1 MAELEEALLNTGDE
15 YLKRLGRE
23 TAKAIR
29 RTEAEIALWYKRF
42 AKNNNI
48 SLAEAKR
55 WLTASELK
63 ELKWTVEEYIEYAE
77 KNEFDPRWT
86 KELEN
91 ASAKVHINR
100 LDALKLELKQSAQII
115 GQAQKTGIKKVLE
128 TVYKDG
134 YYRTAFEFQS
144 ALGIGWSLSGVDEAR
159 IRKVLS
165 SPWTADGNTFSD
177 RIWKNQQALISELE
191 TALTQMIMR
200 GEGPLETAKAVAD
213 RFGVAQNR
221 AATLVYTES
230 AAFAE
235 SARNDCYKELGVEL
249 CRIDGTLDTATCEHC
264 GAVDG
269 TVLKLSDCKV
279 GVTAPPFHPRCR
291 CTTVPHYDD
300 WEEFGITPERIARD
314 AETGEHFEVPANM
327 TYEQW
332 KALQDERHGAG
343 TVDKKRKMHYNE
355 KADIEMYERYSAVVQ
370 EFAPKTL
377 EEFVAIKD
385 DNSFE
390 WADLKHKYRI
400 LNQYEINSGEL
411 TAKEIL
417 ELDNVVFSE
426 KRTMFKSEYRKG
438 GNIAGA
444 YIDNNINQLYLAHSQ
459 IDNDASAYKG
469 NCELVLLKSNRLFQ
483 YIDVKQSDGKI
494 RDMTFYDTE
503 AKLFEHLHCLY
514 EKTPFESVTMLSERG
529 MCDSCKGVMAQFKEV
544 HPEVSVNVVSNKKVE
559 GNVWK
564 RRKGEVAYGK

>member
-77 KNEFDPRWT
+77 KNELDPRWT

-249 CRIDGTLDTATCEHC
+249 CRIDGTLDTATCERC

-355 KADIEMYERYSAVVQ
+355 KADGEQYIEYVGRLGDE
-370 EFAPKTL
+370 APKTFNQFQNIKYGDHEAFQELCELYRYKGKVL
-377 EEFVAIKD
+377 EATLSDFKAYKAIMSLGVRGTVRVPPNPID
-385 DNSFE
+385 IS
-390 WADLKHKYRI
+390 
-400 LNQYEINSGEL
+400 EL
-411 TAKEIL
+411 AFNDEHATRHGCTL
-417 ELDNVVFSE
+417 
-426 KRTMFKSEYRKG
+426 
-438 GNIAGA
+438 
-444 YIDNNINQLYLAHSQ
+444 
-459 IDNDASAYKG
+459 NDAVGYIKNAKCSITR
-469 NCELVLLKSNRLFQ
+469 NRW
-483 YIDVKQSDGKI
+483 DGSHTNYYSF
-494 RDMTFYDTE
+494 DGASYVAD
-503 AKLFEHLHCLY
+503 
-514 EKTPFESVTMLSERG
+514 
-529 MCDSCKGVMAQFKEV
+529 D
-544 HPEVSVNVVSNKKVE
+544 SNKIKTAFS
-559 GNVWK
+559 NADFDPITW
-564 RRKGEVAYGK
+564 RIMEVFK